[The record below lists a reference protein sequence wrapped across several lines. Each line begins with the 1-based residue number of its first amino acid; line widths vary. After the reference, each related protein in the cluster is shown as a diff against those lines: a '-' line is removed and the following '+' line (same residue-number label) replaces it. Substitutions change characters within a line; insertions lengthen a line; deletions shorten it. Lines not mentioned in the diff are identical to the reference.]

1 MFVFMDVYT
10 IENIKPLLP
19 FAVCWFACA
28 IAATYAAIRR
38 GAQLLKWIGL
48 GVLGGPITLLIA
60 LRIGKICPH
69 CRQKIHLK
77 YRVCP
82 HCHLPQTYKY
92 LSNDFRPHPEGLI
105 ASDEAANG

>member
-10 IENIKPLLP
+10 IENLKPWLP
-19 FAVCWFACA
+19 FAVGWFACT
-28 IAATYAAIRR
+28 AAAAYTATTR
-38 GAQLLKWIGL
+38 GAQLLKWVGL
-48 GVLGGPITLLIA
+48 GVLGGPITLLVA

-69 CRQKIHLK
+69 CRKKIHLRAK
-77 YRVCP
+77 TCP

-105 ASDEAANG
+105 ASDETTNG